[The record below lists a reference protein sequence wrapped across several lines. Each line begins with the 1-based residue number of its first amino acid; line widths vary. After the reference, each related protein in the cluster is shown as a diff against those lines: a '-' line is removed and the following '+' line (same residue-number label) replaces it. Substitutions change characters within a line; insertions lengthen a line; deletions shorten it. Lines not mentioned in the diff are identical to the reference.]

1 MERMK
6 KAGEL
11 MIPLEKYP
19 HVPYWF
25 SLRQAVAVLEK
36 TKLHPD
42 VPGGPSLARF
52 VLVFDETY
60 KLLGIT
66 RRRDILQGLKP
77 HFLAARPLQAQGI
90 GPGEKPDPAAPE
102 ISYDQMIGGL
112 LQQAER
118 PVSEVMLPIQATID
132 YEEDLFRVIHKMVE
146 NNVSMLPVLRG
157 NAVMGVVRSVE
168 VFHEIAELI
177 L

>member
-1 MERMK
+1 MK

-25 SLRQAVAVLEK
+25 SLRQAVAVLEN
-36 TKLHPD
+36 TTLHHA
-42 VPGGPSLARF
+42 PGGPSLARF
-52 VLVFDETY
+52 VLVFDQAY

-66 RRRDILQGLKP
+66 RRRDILRGLKP
-77 HFLAARPLQAQGI
+77 LFPTGQPPQDQKIRVEGQ
-90 GPGEKPDPAAPE
+90 PDLGATQV
-102 ISYDQMIGGL
+102 SYDMMIKEL
-112 LQQAER
+112 CEHAER

-132 YEEDLFRVIHKMVE
+132 YEEDFFRVISKMVE
-146 NNVSMLPVLRG
+146 NNVSMLPVLKD
-157 NAVMGVVRSVE
+157 NMVVGVVRSVE
-168 VFHEIAELI
+168 VFHEVAKLI

>member
-1 MERMK
+1 MERVK

-11 MIPLEKYP
+11 MIPLDKYP

-42 VPGGPSLARF
+42 VPAGPSLARF

-66 RRRDILQGLKP
+66 RRRDILRGLKP
-77 HFLAARPLQAQGI
+77 HFLGGLPLQDQKTI
-90 GPGEKPDPAAPE
+90 PKEKSEPAAPE
-102 ISYDQMIGGL
+102 GSYDKMVMGL
-112 LQQAER
+112 CEQAEH
-118 PVSEVMLPIQATID
+118 PVSEVMLPIQATVD
-132 YEEDLFRVIHKMVE
+132 YEEDIFQVISKMVE
-146 NNVSMLPVLRG
+146 SNVSMLPVLRE
-157 NAVMGVVRSVE
+157 NMVMGVVRSVE

>member
-1 MERMK
+1 MERLK

-11 MIPLEKYP
+11 MIPLGKYP

-36 TKLHPD
+36 TKLFPE

-66 RRRDILQGLKP
+66 RRRDILRGLQP
-77 HFLAARPLQAQGI
+77 HLIVQPLPDRTAPLEEKG
-90 GPGEKPDPAAPE
+90 GPGGSEG
-102 ISYDQMIGGL
+102 SYDKLVKGL
-112 LQQAER
+112 REQAER
-118 PVSEVMLPIQATID
+118 PVSEVMLPIQAVVED
-132 YEEDLFRVIHKMVE
+132 EADLFQVIHKMVE
-146 NNVSMLPVLRG
+146 NNVSMLPVLKE
-157 NAVMGVVRSVE
+157 NTVIGVVRSVE
-168 VFHEIAELI
+168 VFQEIAQLM